1 MRCGADHLISVAYEE
16 VHTVTCPVMAFEE
29 FVSIGSALGWDIESG
44 YLFPVISTEIG
55 REPHSGASPIS
66 APSMAKS
73 LQAYARD
80 AGERALFTMHSFR
93 SRGAIAQVLDG
104 SDLSTI
110 MTRAFWEGPSDG
122 VEVFPLSEQSREC
135 AAFGKD
141 PLLLGF
147 SEGWK
152 YRKR

>member
-1 MRCGADHLISVAYEE
+1 MRYGVGVPIPRYIQA
-16 VHTVTCPVMAFEE
+16 
-29 FVSIGSALGWDIESG
+29 
-44 YLFPVISTEIG
+44 EIG
-55 REPHSGASPIS
+55 RETHSGASPIS

-122 VEVFPLSEQSREC
+122 VEVYAPYGGGSARFHRKCHDYGGVPREV
-135 AAFGKD
+135 
-141 PLLLGF
+141 
-147 SEGWK
+147 
-152 YRKR
+152 